1 MHLAV
6 INLNTQNCTYLTFK
20 LFPGQPG
27 HLRQLIMHFGS
38 GGDVCFI
45 VAMAVPFLESA
56 LLFVIVFSIHGM
68 LFFSEN
74 LSLLEEKFFTEE
86 SFSYNVYNCCLN
98 LQYY

>member
-6 INLNTQNCTYLTFK
+6 INLNTQNLFNVVLIFK
-20 LFPGQPG
+20 LFPGQPGHPG

-56 LLFVIVFSIHGM
+56 LLFVIVFSIHCM
-68 LFFSEN
+68 LFFQ
-74 LSLLEEKFFTEE
+74 KI
-86 SFSYNVYNCCLN
+86 
-98 LQYY
+98 

>member
-1 MHLAV
+1 
-6 INLNTQNCTYLTFK
+6 
-20 LFPGQPG
+20 
-27 HLRQLIMHFGS
+27 MHFGS

-56 LLFVIVFSIHGM
+56 LLFVIVFSIHCM

-86 SFSYNVYNCCLN
+86 SFSYVLN
-98 LQYY
+98 LPPFLFSSVQMKAATVIASIILDGC

>member
-1 MHLAV
+1 
-6 INLNTQNCTYLTFK
+6 
-20 LFPGQPG
+20 
-27 HLRQLIMHFGS
+27 MHFGS

-56 LLFVIVFSIHGM
+56 LLFFVVIVFSIHCM

>member
-6 INLNTQNCTYLTFK
+6 INLNTQNCTYLMFK

-56 LLFVIVFSIHGM
+56 LLFVIVFPYIVCY
-68 LFFSEN
+68 FFQ
-74 LSLLEEKFFTEE
+74 KI
-86 SFSYNVYNCCLN
+86 
-98 LQYY
+98 

>member
-1 MHLAV
+1 M
-6 INLNTQNCTYLTFK
+6 FK
-20 LFPGQPG
+20 LFPGQPGHSG

-56 LLFVIVFSIHGM
+56 LLSVIVFSIHCM

-86 SFSYNVYNCCLN
+86 SFSHNVYNCCLN